1 MTRGTVLPS
10 AVQMDTPTV
19 QNALRP
25 WRTVL
30 EEQGRS
36 IAWLARQTQRPRRS
50 IYAYAQG
57 QMRPTAEWLAAASRV
72 LGEEVAA

>member
-1 MTRGTVLPS
+1 
-10 AVQMDTPTV
+10 MDTSTTRTE
-19 QNALRP
+19 LRH

-30 EEQGRS
+30 KEQERS
-36 IAWLARQTQRPRRS
+36 IAWLARQTGRPQRS
-50 IYAYAQG
+50 LYAYAQG